1 MNISKKYI
9 ENKDKELI
17 EENKSSIEKKESS
30 PSPSPLP
37 IENEADKPSPIDNKV
52 DKSST
57 IDNKV
62 DKSST
67 INLINEKTSEI
78 SKDTI
83 NNIINESS
91 DTSKENN
98 KNISIISLEDVSAP
112 SVIIDDIKIISP
124 PKKRA
129 RTKIVYLLY

>member
-1 MNISKKYI
+1 MNFSKKYI

-17 EENKSSIEKKESS
+17 KKNKSSIEKKESS
-30 PSPSPLP
+30 L
-37 IENEADKPSPIDNKV
+37 IDNEADKSSLIDNKV
-52 DKSST
+52 DKSPT
-57 IDNKV
+57 V
-62 DKSST
+62 
-67 INLINEKTSEI
+67 NLINEKTTEI

-83 NNIINESS
+83 NNIINESL

-98 KNISIISLEDVSAP
+98 KNISIISLEDVPAP

-129 RTKIVYLLY
+129 RTKIVHLLY

>member
-1 MNISKKYI
+1 MNFSKKYI

-17 EENKSSIEKKESS
+17 EENKSSIEKKES
-30 PSPSPLP
+30 LP
-37 IENEADKPSPIDNKV
+37 IDNEADKSSLIDNKVDKPSLIDNKV
-52 DKSST
+52 DKSP
-57 IDNKV
+57 
-62 DKSST
+62 T
-67 INLINEKTSEI
+67 INLINEKTTEI

-98 KNISIISLEDVSAP
+98 KNISIISLEDVPAP